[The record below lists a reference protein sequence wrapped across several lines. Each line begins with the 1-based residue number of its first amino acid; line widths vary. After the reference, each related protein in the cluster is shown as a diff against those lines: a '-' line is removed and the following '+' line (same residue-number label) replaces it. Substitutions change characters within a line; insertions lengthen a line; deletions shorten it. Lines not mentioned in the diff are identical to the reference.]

1 MRNARTILGIIRKRG
16 AEGKSLDQI
25 YRMLFNPELYIA
37 AYAKIGSNKGAMTKG
52 VTDET
57 VDGMSHKKIHDI
69 ISLLRNER
77 YKFSPAR
84 RIYIKKKNGK
94 MRPLGLPTWSD
105 KLLQEVMR
113 MILEAYYEPQFSQ
126 FSHGFHPQRGCHT
139 ALTVIAKTWTASTWF
154 IEGDIKGC
162 FDNIDHEI
170 LLHILREQIKDN
182 RFIRLIEKLLYSG
195 YMEEWKCHKT
205 WSGTPQGGIISP
217 LLSNIYLNKLDQY
230 VEHVLLPKYNKGKSR
245 ARNREYEVQNGIE
258 HYNRKR
264 GRLDISRA
272 ARKKKQTLPS
282 KDPFDPHYRRLR
294 YVRYADDF
302 LLGFSGPKS
311 EAEEIKK
318 EITLFLQNNLS
329 LEVSQEKTLITHGR
343 TDKARF
349 LGYDI
354 QVGQCDT
361 FRNRKKRRSVNG
373 DIRLLVPADV
383 VREHSKR
390 YFLKGRVRRR
400 PELLEESDYTIV
412 HNFQTR
418 FRGLANYYQ
427 LACDRSKKLSRLKG
441 IMEHSLMLTLANK
454 HKTWVSRIYQKYG
467 TRCMMTNGKSYKCLQ
482 IRIDRVNKAP
492 LTATW
497 GGISLA
503 RNKSYR
509 NIVLVDEKDLLFYG
523 RVERLKAILASECA
537 ICGSTQNIQVHHIR
551 ALKDL
556 AKRGRTPTASQR
568 RMAARRRKTLV
579 VCHQCHV
586 AIHQGKL

>member
-1 MRNARTILGIIRKRG
+1 MRNAGTILGIIRKRG
-16 AEGKSLDQI
+16 AEGKALDQI

-37 AYAKIGSNKGAMTKG
+37 AYAKISSNKGAMTKG
-52 VTDET
+52 ITDET
-57 VDGMSHKKIHDI
+57 VDGMSLSKINDI
-69 ISLLRNER
+69 ISLLRDEK
-77 YKFSPAR
+77 YQFSPAR
-84 RIYIKKKNGK
+84 RVYIEKKNGK

-126 FSHGFHPQRGCHT
+126 FSHGFRPNRGCHT
-139 ALTVIAKTWTASTWF
+139 ALTAIVKTWTASTWF

-162 FDNIDHEI
+162 FDNIDHKV
-170 LLHILREQIKDN
+170 LLMILRGKIKDN
-182 RFIRLIEKLLYSG
+182 RFIRLIERLLHAG
-195 YMEEWKCHKT
+195 YMDEWKYHKT
-205 WSGTPQGGIISP
+205 WSGTPQGGVLSP
-217 LLSNIYLNKLDQY
+217 LLSNIYLNELDRY
-230 VEHVLLPKYNKGKSR
+230 VEQVLLPKYNKGKAR
-245 ARNREYEVQNGIE
+245 ARNREYEVLHGIE
-258 HYNRKR
+258 HYNRR
-264 GRLDISRA
+264 MGRIDISIA

-282 KDPFDPHYRRLR
+282 FDPYDPNYRRLR

-302 LLGFSGPKS
+302 LLGFSGPRS

-318 EITLFLQNNLS
+318 EVSQFLSKELN

-343 TDKARF
+343 TGKARF

-361 FRNRKKRRSVNG
+361 FRSGKDRRSVNG
-373 DIRLLVPADV
+373 NIRLLVPSDI
-383 VREHSKR
+383 VRKHSER

-400 PELLEESDYTIV
+400 PELLEESDYTII

-427 LACDRSKKLSRLKG
+427 LACDRSKKLSSLKG
-441 IMEHSLMLTLANK
+441 IMSHSLMMTLANK
-454 HKTWVSRIYQKYG
+454 HKTWVSKIYQRYG
-467 TRCMMTNGKSYKCLQ
+467 VRCLMANGKYYKCIQ
-482 IRIDRVNKAP
+482 ARIDRINKPP

-503 RNKSYR
+503 RNKNYR
-509 NIVLVDEKDLLFYG
+509 SVVLPDEKELLFYG
-523 RVERLKAILASECA
+523 RVERLKAMLASECEM
-537 ICGSTQNIQVHHIR
+537 CGATSNIQVHHIR

-556 AKRGRTPTASQR
+556 AKRGRKPTVSQK

-579 VCHQCHV
+579 VCHSCHV

>member
-1 MRNARTILGIIRKRG
+1 
-16 AEGKSLDQI
+16 
-25 YRMLFNPELYIA
+25 
-37 AYAKIGSNKGAMTKG
+37 
-52 VTDET
+52 
-57 VDGMSHKKIHDI
+57 
-69 ISLLRNER
+69 
-77 YKFSPAR
+77 
-84 RIYIKKKNGK
+84 
-94 MRPLGLPTWSD
+94 
-105 KLLQEVMR
+105 
-113 MILEAYYEPQFSQ
+113 
-126 FSHGFHPQRGCHT
+126 
-139 ALTVIAKTWTASTWF
+139 
-154 IEGDIKGC
+154 
-162 FDNIDHEI
+162 
-170 LLHILREQIKDN
+170 N